1 MCKPYL
7 PKDLAYLDK
16 ASQIFC
22 STYAYLWMGSFLPH
36 IFLAYCILSYCVV
49 FYACS
54 SAMALKRVAHTR
66 GNNVCFRYGDR
77 TLVRPFLMP
86 LGTSRLQ
93 ATGIVHTWRKI
104 TTLFFSITLV
114 YLFVMAVVPQE
125 VSSSETNVFINFL
138 HKCIDVHTKNNKI
151 LSRKKGTTC
160 LRIQS

>member
-1 MCKPYL
+1 MCQPYL

-36 IFLAYCILSYCVV
+36 IFLAYCILSSYCVV

-54 SAMALKRVAHTR
+54 SMETAMALKRVAHTR

-125 VSSSETNVFINFL
+125 MFSSDTNIFIITF
-138 HKCIDVHTKNNKI
+138 TKQYWCPNKNI
-151 LSRKKGTTC
+151 RKKGTCC